1 MKYQKNQFLMWTDIN
16 ITIISDNNSIQDIS
30 DSFAIFYSLEKEF
43 SRFLNSSNLS
53 ILNKLKE
60 LEVSDRFIEVLKLT
74 KEVYLDTEQYFNPL
88 INVKNIWYSAD
99 FAKWIFKKEKIK
111 QNIDL
116 ERISIIWN
124 NVILKQN
131 QNLDLGWIVKGYW
144 VDLVSD
150 FLKEKWY
157 KNFIINAWGDI
168 YFSWE
173 KQSWN
178 NWVVAID
185 NPFNTKDI
193 FAILEI
199 KDKAIS
205 TSGTY
210 KRKWNIDWEDFHHI
224 LNPEQDRNNNEII
237 SISLISNKCYMA
249 DSYATACI
257 AMWIEKSL
265 VFLQKQNIDWIIIW
279 SDGNVYQT
287 KWMSNYNL
295 KII

>member
-1 MKYQKNQFLMWTDIN
+1 LI
-16 ITIISDNNSIQDIS
+16 
-30 DSFAIFYSLEKEF
+30 
-43 SRFLNSSNLS
+43 
-53 ILNKLKE
+53 
-60 LEVSDRFIEVLKLT
+60 LKLG
-74 KEVYLDTEQYFNPL
+74 LFN
-88 INVKNIWYSAD
+88 
-99 FAKWIFKKEKIK
+99 KKEEK

-116 ERISIIWN
+116 EKVLSIWN
-124 NVILKQN
+124 FVTLKQN